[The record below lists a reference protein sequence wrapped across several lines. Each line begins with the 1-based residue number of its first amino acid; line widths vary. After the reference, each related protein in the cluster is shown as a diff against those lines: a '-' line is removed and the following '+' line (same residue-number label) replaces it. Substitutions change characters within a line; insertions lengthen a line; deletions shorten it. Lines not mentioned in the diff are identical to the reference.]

1 MNNKDP
7 QWRQEMA
14 DILKML
20 ETAEGRLHEALKESH
35 FSSNQSND
43 NIKNDND
50 KSRTTTNNVSNN
62 RKNNTM
68 FFVLVMGDWV
78 ENPTTAARGMPV
90 RRSWSDVLPSCPAPP
105 TTPVSPMHTSPDSK
119 YVAACDV
126 P

>member
-43 NIKNDND
+43 NIKNDN
-50 KSRTTTNNVSNN
+50 
-62 RKNNTM
+62 
-68 FFVLVMGDWV
+68 VL
-78 ENPTTAARGMPV
+78 
-90 RRSWSDVLPSCPAPP
+90 APP
-105 TTPVSPMHTSPDSK
+105 LVGSSSK
-119 YVAACDV
+119 VHKVIFEPYDYTKVGFRVYECKV
-126 P
+126 PPARFSFIAPFYWLMS